1 MQRMISLQLCISCH
15 AVKDKVFFGV
25 TVDEPGCRD
34 REINRAQFYQAL
46 YDSINVRLAGEGA
59 RDQQRW
65 QKELSPEFGEQEVKL
80 LCSKYDWV
88 FRTSKIN
95 FMILIRKMGNLLASM
110 SALKYLI
117 NCTATI
123 PVTTAEFEREFS
135 RMNIVCS
142 SMRSKLAAVNLAAL
156 MFVSMNGPPLR
167 NWNALPYV
175 NVVKSWLARDRRDA
189 THLACPKRHQQS

>member
-1 MQRMISLQLCISCH
+1 MRLLPAKEHEISN
-15 AVKDKVFFGV
+15 AVAVLDTK
-25 TVDEPGCRD
+25 
-34 REINRAQFYQAL
+34 
-46 YDSINVRLAGEGA
+46 
-59 RDQQRW
+59 RW

-135 RMNIVCS
+135 RMNTV
-142 SMRSKLAAVNLAAL
+142 LFAL
-156 MFVSMNGPPLR
+156 QCAL
-167 NWNALPYV
+167 NWQL
-175 NVVKSWLARDRRDA
+175 
-189 THLACPKRHQQS
+189 